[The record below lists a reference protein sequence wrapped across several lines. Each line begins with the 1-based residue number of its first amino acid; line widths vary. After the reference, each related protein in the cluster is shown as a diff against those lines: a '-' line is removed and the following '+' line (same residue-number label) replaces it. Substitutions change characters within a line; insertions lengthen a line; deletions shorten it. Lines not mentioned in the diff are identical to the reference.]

1 MWESNPALPGGVS
14 FIRPRASRQAACAVI
29 DLREDSA
36 QVAQIWSGSQGSLV
50 PLPVAA
56 AFTFHQTRRTREEL
70 LSPHEYARALDI
82 AAAALACLIPIF
94 TTNGRGERI
103 PVSIDLAKQRFCGG
117 ATNVQCADGA
127 IVTPLAI
134 VRGDVLPA
142 LIAIERSGIEYL
154 APRCAI

>member
-1 MWESNPALPGGVS
+1 MWEYNPVFPGGV
-14 FIRPRASRQAACAVI
+14 FFDRRHAIRQAARRVV

-36 QVAQIWSGSQGSLV
+36 QVAQIWSGSQESLV

-56 AFTFHQTRRTREEL
+56 AFTFHQTRRTCEEL

-94 TTNGRGERI
+94 TTNGRGEQI

-117 ATNVQCADGA
+117 ATIVQCADGA

-154 APRCAI
+154 APRRAI